1 MFENLLGTRQR
12 QIIAAV
18 VALVVALGGAGG
30 AFALTNGGGDDD
42 PPAVVQEPTATRTPS
57 PTRTPTATASP
68 TPVPTPPPYD
78 GAVARLALPR
88 LGIDGYIEEVPVVNN
103 EMQVPIDGLS
113 AIGWYYDYSKP
124 GWGENAVFSAHETW
138 NRSQGPFYSLYLAT
152 PGDEI
157 TVTMDNGIEY
167 RYEVMTNN
175 RYDLDNI
182 PMGEVI
188 WPTHRP
194 EGEEWIT
201 LITCG
206 GTIVYN
212 DTGYGEY
219 LQRDVVQARRIDD
232 VTTSGAAATTTATP
246 PASAS
251 TR

>member
-1 MFENLLGTRQR
+1 MFQDLFATRQR
-12 QIIAAV
+12 QVIAAV
-18 VALVVALGGAGG
+18 IALVVLLGGAGG
-30 AFALTNGGGDDD
+30 AFALTSGGDDD
-42 PPAVVQEPTATRTPS
+42 PPEVVQEVPTTTRTPS
-57 PTRTPTATASP
+57 PTRTPTPTPSP

-78 GAVARLALPR
+78 GAVVRLSVPR
-88 LGIDGYIEEVPVVNN
+88 LGIDNYIEEVPVINN
-103 EMQVPIDGLS
+103 EMQAPTDGVF

-138 NRSQGPFYSLYLAT
+138 NRNQGPFYSLYLAA

-157 TVTMDNGIEY
+157 IVTMDNGIQY
-167 RYEVMTNN
+167 TYEVMTNN
-175 RYDLDNI
+175 RYDVDTI
-182 PMGEVI
+182 PMGEVV
-188 WPTHRP
+188 WPTNRP

-206 GTIVYN
+206 GQIVYN

-219 LQRDVVQARRIDD
+219 LQRDVVQARRIDNL
-232 VTTSGAAATTTATP
+232 TTAAATATATP